1 LQNYARKHVI
11 AIDELDFDVKIYD
24 EISYSD
30 VTEKPEDG
38 CYTYGKN
45 SISPLKFSLGLY
57 LEGARWNGTTK
68 YLDES
73 KPK

>member
-1 LQNYARKHVI
+1 MI

-24 EISYSD
+24 EISYNE

-38 CYTYGKN
+38 CYTYG
-45 SISPLKFSLGLY
+45 LY
-57 LEGARWNGTTK
+57 LEGARWNSTTH